1 MTVYYH
7 DLFAGPGGWD
17 VAADALGWVGVGF
30 ELDGPAC
37 ETRRANGHHTI
48 QLDVR
53 ECGPD
58 ALTREGANWPLG
70 ATTVLIGSPPCPTFS
85 AAGKGEGRKLL
96 PVLSEVAWEMAQ
108 GEPLA
113 RFRGTLGDDPRTE
126 LVLEPLRWALEAI
139 ELVQPY
145 DFIALEQVPSVLP
158 LWEVFAEVLRNETYS
173 VAAGNLQAEQYGVPQ
188 TRKRAVLLAR
198 RDGVEARLPTPTH
211 SRFHV
216 RDRARLDPG
225 VLPWVSMEQA
235 LGWGMTERPS
245 MSVTGGGTGAG
256 GAEPFGSAARRGI
269 TREEQAGR
277 WGMGDVRS
285 RNGTVREDYQPA
297 GTLTASM
304 DNGNF
309 RFVPRPGER
318 PPVLVNGNQDNAAR
332 RSADEPAPTVHF
344 GGRLNEVRVVLRGER
359 GAGMTERHG
368 ERPGRDQSE
377 PAFTVLSAQGGGSI
391 RQRFYTEPADYLRG
405 NQRPDGE
412 HYQRREVESPAQTI
426 SGMGRSYAFESA
438 DAPAPT
444 ISGDP
449 RVSPRGCK
457 HPSPGCCSNY
467 PGEPQRQHAKSRPI
481 TVAEAAA
488 LQTFPADYR
497 WRGNKTQQFQ
507 QVGNAVPPL
516 LALACLSTFVPEGT
530 HHASQ

>member
-1 MTVYYH
+1 MTIYYH

-37 ETRRANGHHTI
+37 ETRRANGH
-48 QLDVR
+48 
-53 ECGPD
+53 
-58 ALTREGANWPLG
+58 
-70 ATTVLIGSPPCPTFS
+70 TTVQGDVSRLSVAQVFSADILAALPEWRRALIASPPCPTFS

-96 PVLSEVAWEMAQ
+96 PALAEVARLMAQ
-108 GEPLA
+108 GEPLE
-113 RFRGTLGDDPRTE
+113 RFRGALGDDPRTE

-139 ELVQPY
+139 ELMQPY

-158 LWEVFAEVLRNETYS
+158 LWQVYAEVLREQGYS
-173 VAAGNLQAEQYGVPQ
+173 VAVGNLQAEQYGVPQ

-216 RDRARLDPG
+216 RDRTRLDPG

-269 TREEQAGR
+269 TREEEQAGR

-285 RNGTVREDYQPA
+285 SNGTVREDYQPA

-309 RFVPRPGER
+309 RFVVRSNYGTGGDAANRGER
-318 PPVLVNGNQDNAAR
+318 SSSSSP
-332 RSADEPAPTVHF
+332 SATITGKAGRNRLISAQSVAGGERAERGTDEPALTVTQTTS
-344 GGRLNEVRVVLRGER
+344 R
-359 GAGMTERHG
+359 A
-368 ERPGRDQSE
+368 
-377 PAFTVLSAQGGGSI
+377 
-391 RQRFYTEPADYLRG
+391 RFLRG

-412 HYQRREVESPAQTI
+412 HYQRR
-426 SGMGRSYAFESA
+426 
-438 DAPAPT
+438 
-444 ISGDP
+444 
-449 RVSPRGCK
+449 
-457 HPSPGCCSNY
+457 SNY

-481 TVAEAAA
+481 AVAEAAA

-497 WRGNKTQQFQ
+497 WRGTKTQQFQ

-516 LALACLSTFVPEGT
+516 LAYACLATFNDREDT
-530 HHASQ
+530 HHHEPAEASADHL

>member
-53 ECGPD
+53 ECGPE
-58 ALTREGANWPLG
+58 ALTGEGANWPLG
-70 ATTVLIGSPPCPTFS
+70 ATTALIGSPPCPTFS

-96 PVLSEVAWEMAQ
+96 PLLSEVAWLMAQ

-173 VAAGNLQAEQYGVPQ
+173 VATGYVQAEQYGVPQ

-198 RDGVEARLPTPTH
+198 RDGVEAHLPTPTH

-269 TREEQAGR
+269 TREEAAGR
-277 WGMGDVRS
+277 WVMGDVRS
-285 RNGTVREDYQPA
+285 SKGTVREDTEPSP
-297 GTLTASM
+297 TLTAAA

-309 RFVPRPGER
+309 QFVVRSNYGTGGDATNRGER
-318 PPVLVNGNQDNAAR
+318 SSSSPSATITSKAGRNRLVSAQSVAGGDRAERA
-332 RSADEPAPTVHF
+332 ADEPA
-344 GGRLNEVRVVLRGER
+344 
-359 GAGMTERHG
+359 MTETQTTSR
-368 ERPGRDQSE
+368 
-377 PAFTVLSAQGGGSI
+377 A
-391 RQRFYTEPADYLRG
+391 RFLRG

-412 HYQRREVESPAQTI
+412 NYQRREVDSPAQTI

-444 ISGDP
+444 INGDP

-457 HPSPGCCSNY
+457 HPGPGCCSAY

-488 LQTFPADYR
+488 LQTFPPDYQ
-497 WRGNKTQQFQ
+497 WRGTKTQQFQ

-516 LALACLSTFVPEGT
+516 LGYACLSTFAPERT
-530 HHASQ
+530 TDAPQ

>member
-53 ECGPD
+53 ECGPE
-58 ALTREGANWPLG
+58 ALTDIL
-70 ATTVLIGSPPCPTFS
+70 ATLPEWRRALIASPPCPTFS

-96 PVLSEVAWEMAQ
+96 PALAEVAWLTAQ
-108 GEPLA
+108 GKSLE

-158 LWEVFAEVLRNETYS
+158 LWQVYAEVLREKGYS
-173 VAAGNLQAEQYGVPQ
+173 VAVGNLQAEQFGVPQ

-235 LGWGMTERPS
+235 LGWG
-245 MSVTGGGTGAG
+245 
-256 GAEPFGSAARRGI
+256 
-269 TREEQAGR
+269 
-277 WGMGDVRS
+277 
-285 RNGTVREDYQPA
+285 
-297 GTLTASM
+297 
-304 DNGNF
+304 
-309 RFVPRPGER
+309 
-318 PPVLVNGNQDNAAR
+318 NGNQDNAAR

-344 GGRLNEVRVVLRGER
+344 GGRLNEVRVVQRGER

-426 SGMGRSYAFESA
+426 SG
-438 DAPAPT
+438 
-444 ISGDP
+444 DP

-457 HPSPGCCSNY
+457 HPGPGCCSNY
-467 PGEPQRQHAKSRPI
+467 PGEPQRQHATSRPI

-516 LALACLSTFVPEGT
+516 LAYACLSTFAPERT
-530 HHASQ
+530 TDAPQ

>member
-17 VAADALGWVGVGF
+17 VAADGLGWVGVGF

-158 LWEVFAEVLRNETYS
+158 LWQVYAEVLREQGYS
-173 VAAGNLQAEQYGVPQ
+173 VAVGNLQAEQYGVPQ

-285 RNGTVREDYQPA
+285 SNGTVREDYQPA

-309 RFVPRPGER
+309 RFVVRSNYGTGGDAANRGER
-318 PPVLVNGNQDNAAR
+318 SSSSP
-332 RSADEPAPTVHF
+332 SATITGKAGRNRLISAQSVAGGERAERGTDEPALTVTQTTS
-344 GGRLNEVRVVLRGER
+344 R
-359 GAGMTERHG
+359 A
-368 ERPGRDQSE
+368 
-377 PAFTVLSAQGGGSI
+377 
-391 RQRFYTEPADYLRG
+391 RFLRG
-405 NQRPDGE
+405 NQRPD
-412 HYQRREVESPAQTI
+412 
-426 SGMGRSYAFESA
+426 
-438 DAPAPT
+438 
-444 ISGDP
+444 
-449 RVSPRGCK
+449 
-457 HPSPGCCSNY
+457 
-467 PGEPQRQHAKSRPI
+467 GEPQRQHAKSRPI
-481 TVAEAAA
+481 AVAEAAA

-497 WRGNKTQQFQ
+497 WRGTKTQQFQ

-516 LALACLSTFVPEGT
+516 LAYACLATFNDREDT
-530 HHASQ
+530 HNAPR

>member
-17 VAADALGWVGVGF
+17 LAADALGWVGVGF

-173 VAAGNLQAEQYGVPQ
+173 VAVGNLQAEQYGVPQ

-225 VLPWVSMEQA
+225 VLPWVSMEQV

-285 RNGTVREDYQPA
+285 RNGTVRED
-297 GTLTASM
+297 
-304 DNGNF
+304 
-309 RFVPRPGER
+309 
-318 PPVLVNGNQDNAAR
+318 
-332 RSADEPAPTVHF
+332 
-344 GGRLNEVRVVLRGER
+344 
-359 GAGMTERHG
+359 
-368 ERPGRDQSE
+368 
-377 PAFTVLSAQGGGSI
+377 
-391 RQRFYTEPADYLRG
+391 
-405 NQRPDGE
+405 
-412 HYQRREVESPAQTI
+412 YQRREVESPAQTI

-488 LQTFPADYR
+488 LQTFPANYR
-497 WRGNKTQQFQ
+497 WCGTKTQQFQ
-507 QVGNAVPPL
+507 QIGNAVPPL
-516 LALACLSTFVPEGT
+516 LAYASLSTFVPEGT

>member
-96 PVLSEVAWEMAQ
+96 PALAEVARLMAQ
-108 GEPLA
+108 GEPLE
-113 RFRGTLGDDPRTE
+113 RFRGALGDDPRTE

-139 ELVQPY
+139 ELMQPY

-158 LWEVFAEVLRNETYS
+158 LWQVYAEVLREQGYS

-216 RDRARLDPG
+216 RDRTRLDPG

-245 MSVTGGGTGAG
+245 MSVTGEGTGAG
-256 GAEPFGSAARRGI
+256 GAEPFGSGARRGI

-277 WGMGDVRS
+277 WAMGDVRS
-285 RNGTVREDYQPA
+285 SNGTVREDYQPA

-309 RFVPRPGER
+309 RFVVRSNYGTGGDAANRGER
-318 PPVLVNGNQDNAAR
+318 SSSSP
-332 RSADEPAPTVHF
+332 SATITGKAGRNRLISAQSVAGGERAERGTDEPALTVTQTTS
-344 GGRLNEVRVVLRGER
+344 R
-359 GAGMTERHG
+359 A
-368 ERPGRDQSE
+368 
-377 PAFTVLSAQGGGSI
+377 
-391 RQRFYTEPADYLRG
+391 RFLRG

-412 HYQRREVESPAQTI
+412 HYQRREVESPALTI
-426 SGMGRSYAFESA
+426 TGMGRSYAFESA
-438 DAPAPT
+438 D
-444 ISGDP
+444 
-449 RVSPRGCK
+449 
-457 HPSPGCCSNY
+457 
-467 PGEPQRQHAKSRPI
+467 EHAKSRPI
-481 TVAEAAA
+481 THAEAAA

>member
-17 VAADALGWVGVGF
+17 VAADGLGWVGVGF

-37 ETRRANGHHTI
+37 ETRRANGH
-48 QLDVR
+48 
-53 ECGPD
+53 
-58 ALTREGANWPLG
+58 
-70 ATTVLIGSPPCPTFS
+70 TTVQGDVSQLSVAQVFSADILATLPEWRRALIASPPCPTFS

-96 PVLSEVAWEMAQ
+96 PALAEVAWLMAQ

-139 ELVQPY
+139 ELMQPY
-145 DFIALEQVPSVLP
+145 GLIALEQVPSVLP
-158 LWEVFAEVLRNETYS
+158 LWQVYAEVLREQGYS
-173 VAAGNLQAEQYGVPQ
+173 VAVGNLQAEQYGVPQ

-216 RDRARLDPG
+216 RDRSRLDPG

-245 MSVTGGGTGAG
+245 MSVAGGGTGAG

-277 WGMGDVRS
+277 WSMGDVRS
-285 RNGTVREDYQPA
+285 SNGTVREDYQPA

-309 RFVPRPGER
+309 RFVVRSNYGTGGDAANRGER
-318 PPVLVNGNQDNAAR
+318 SSSSP
-332 RSADEPAPTVHF
+332 SATITGKAGRNRLISAQSVAGGERAERGTDEPALTVTQTTS
-344 GGRLNEVRVVLRGER
+344 R
-359 GAGMTERHG
+359 A
-368 ERPGRDQSE
+368 
-377 PAFTVLSAQGGGSI
+377 
-391 RQRFYTEPADYLRG
+391 RFMRG

-426 SGMGRSYAFESA
+426 SGVGRSYAFESA

-444 ISGDP
+444 INGDP
-449 RVSPRGCK
+449 RLSPRGCK

-481 TVAEAAA
+481 AVAEAAA

-497 WRGNKTQQFQ
+497 WRGTKTQQFQ

-516 LALACLSTFVPEGT
+516 LAYACLATFNDREDT
-530 HHASQ
+530 HNAPR

>member
-173 VAAGNLQAEQYGVPQ
+173 VAVGNLQAEQYGVPQ

-277 WGMGDVRS
+277 FTVRS
-285 RNGTVREDYQPA
+285 NYGTGGDAANR
-297 GTLTASM
+297 
-304 DNGNF
+304 
-309 RFVPRPGER
+309 GER
-318 PPVLVNGNQDNAAR
+318 SSSSP
-332 RSADEPAPTVHF
+332 SATITGKAGRNRLISAQSVAGGERAERGTDEPALTVTQTTS
-344 GGRLNEVRVVLRGER
+344 R
-359 GAGMTERHG
+359 A
-368 ERPGRDQSE
+368 
-377 PAFTVLSAQGGGSI
+377 
-391 RQRFYTEPADYLRG
+391 RFLRG

-457 HPSPGCCSNY
+457 HPSPGCCPNY
-467 PGEPQRQHAKSRPI
+467 PGEPQRQHAKSRSI

-488 LQTFPADYR
+488 LQTFPANYR
-497 WRGNKTQQFQ
+497 WCGTKTQQFQ
-507 QVGNAVPPL
+507 QIGNAVPPL
-516 LALACLSTFVPEGT
+516 LAYASLSTFVPEGT

>member
-158 LWEVFAEVLRNETYS
+158 LWEVYAEVLRNETYS
-173 VAAGNLQAEQYGVPQ
+173 VAVGNLQAEQYGVPQ

-277 WGMGDVRS
+277 FTVRS
-285 RNGTVREDYQPA
+285 NYGTGGDAANR
-297 GTLTASM
+297 
-304 DNGNF
+304 
-309 RFVPRPGER
+309 GER
-318 PPVLVNGNQDNAAR
+318 SSSP
-332 RSADEPAPTVHF
+332 SATITGKAGRNRLISAQSVAGGERAERGTDEPALTVTQTTS
-344 GGRLNEVRVVLRGER
+344 R
-359 GAGMTERHG
+359 A
-368 ERPGRDQSE
+368 
-377 PAFTVLSAQGGGSI
+377 
-391 RQRFYTEPADYLRG
+391 RFLRG

-438 DAPAPT
+438 DA
-444 ISGDP
+444 
-449 RVSPRGCK
+449 
-457 HPSPGCCSNY
+457 
-467 PGEPQRQHAKSRPI
+467 KSRPI

-488 LQTFPADYR
+488 LQTFPANYR
-497 WRGNKTQQFQ
+497 WCGTKTQQFQ
-507 QVGNAVPPL
+507 QIGNAVPPL
-516 LALACLSTFVPEGT
+516 LAYASLSTFVPEGT

>member
-1 MTVYYH
+1 MTIYYH

-17 VAADALGWVGVGF
+17 VAADGLGWVGVGF

-58 ALTREGANWPLG
+58 ALTREGANRPLG
-70 ATTVLIGSPPCPTFS
+70 ATTVLIASPPCPTFS

-96 PVLSEVAWEMAQ
+96 PVLAEVAWEMAQ
-108 GEPLA
+108 GEPLE

-158 LWEVFAEVLRNETYS
+158 LWQVYAEVLREQGYS
-173 VAAGNLQAEQYGVPQ
+173 VAAGNLQAEQFGVPQ

-225 VLPWVSMEQA
+225 VMPWVSMEQA
-235 LGWGMTERPS
+235 LGWGMTETTSR
-245 MSVTGGGTGAG
+245 
-256 GAEPFGSAARRGI
+256 AR
-269 TREEQAGR
+269 
-277 WGMGDVRS
+277 
-285 RNGTVREDYQPA
+285 
-297 GTLTASM
+297 
-304 DNGNF
+304 F
-309 RFVPRPGER
+309 
-318 PPVLVNGNQDNAAR
+318 
-332 RSADEPAPTVHF
+332 
-344 GGRLNEVRVVLRGER
+344 
-359 GAGMTERHG
+359 
-368 ERPGRDQSE
+368 
-377 PAFTVLSAQGGGSI
+377 
-391 RQRFYTEPADYLRG
+391 LRG

-412 HYQRREVESPAQTI
+412 HYHRREVESPAQTI
-426 SGMGRSYAFESA
+426 SGVGRSYAFESA
-438 DAPAPT
+438 GDPAPT
-444 ISGDP
+444 INGDP

-457 HPSPGCCSNY
+457 HPGPGCCSNY
-467 PGEPQRQHAKSRPI
+467 PGDPQRQHAKSRPI

-497 WRGNKTQQFQ
+497 WWGTKTQQFQ

>member
-173 VAAGNLQAEQYGVPQ
+173 VAVGNLQAEQYGVPQ

-277 WGMGDVRS
+277 WGMGDVR
-285 RNGTVREDYQPA
+285 
-297 GTLTASM
+297 L
-304 DNGNF
+304 
-309 RFVPRPGER
+309 
-318 PPVLVNGNQDNAAR
+318 
-332 RSADEPAPTVHF
+332 
-344 GGRLNEVRVVLRGER
+344 
-359 GAGMTERHG
+359 
-368 ERPGRDQSE
+368 GRDQSE

-391 RQRFYTEPADYLRG
+391 RQRTPASR
-405 NQRPDGE
+405 
-412 HYQRREVESPAQTI
+412 
-426 SGMGRSYAFESA
+426 SG
-438 DAPAPT
+438 
-444 ISGDP
+444 
-449 RVSPRGCK
+449 
-457 HPSPGCCSNY
+457 
-467 PGEPQRQHAKSRPI
+467 QHAKSRPI

-507 QVGNAVPPL
+507 QVGDAVPPL

>member
-17 VAADALGWVGVGF
+17 VAADGLGWVGVGF

-37 ETRRANGHHTI
+37 ETRRANGH
-48 QLDVR
+48 
-53 ECGPD
+53 
-58 ALTREGANWPLG
+58 
-70 ATTVLIGSPPCPTFS
+70 TTVQGDVSQLSVAQVFRADILAASPEWRRALIASPPCPTFS
-85 AAGKGEGRKLL
+85 AAGNGEGRKLL
-96 PVLSEVAWEMAQ
+96 PALAEVAWLMAH
-108 GEPLA
+108 GEPLE

-139 ELVQPY
+139 ELVRPY

-158 LWEVFAEVLRNETYS
+158 LWQVYAEVLREQGYS

-245 MSVTGGGTGAG
+245 MSVTG
-256 GAEPFGSAARRGI
+256 
-269 TREEQAGR
+269 
-277 WGMGDVRS
+277 DVRS
-285 RNGTVREDYQPA
+285 SKGTVREDAEPSP
-297 GTLTASM
+297 TLTAAA
-304 DNGNF
+304 DNDNF
-309 RFVPRPGER
+309 RFVVRSNYGTGGDAANRGER
-318 PPVLVNGNQDNAAR
+318 SSSSPSATITSKAGRNRLV
-332 RSADEPAPTVHF
+332 SAQSVAGGDRAERTTDEPAMTVTQTTS
-344 GGRLNEVRVVLRGER
+344 RVR
-359 GAGMTERHG
+359 
-368 ERPGRDQSE
+368 
-377 PAFTVLSAQGGGSI
+377 F
-391 RQRFYTEPADYLRG
+391 LRG

-412 HYQRREVESPAQTI
+412 NYQRREVDCPALTI

-457 HPSPGCCSNY
+457 HPGPGCCSNY

-488 LQTFPADYR
+488 LQTFPANYR
-497 WRGNKTQQFQ
+497 WCGTKTQQFQ
-507 QVGNAVPPL
+507 QIGNAVPPL
-516 LALACLSTFVPEGT
+516 LAYASLSTFVPEGT

>member
-85 AAGKGEGRKLL
+85 AARTGEGRKLL

-108 GEPLA
+108 GEPLE
-113 RFRGTLGDDPRTE
+113 RFRGALGDDPRTE

-139 ELVQPY
+139 ELVRPY

-158 LWEVFAEVLRNETYS
+158 LWQVYAEVLREQGYS

-198 RDGVEARLPTPTH
+198 RDGVEAHLPTPTH

-277 WGMGDVRS
+277 FIVRS
-285 RNGTVREDYQPA
+285 NYGTGGDAANR
-297 GTLTASM
+297 
-304 DNGNF
+304 
-309 RFVPRPGER
+309 GER
-318 PPVLVNGNQDNAAR
+318 SSSP
-332 RSADEPAPTVHF
+332 SATITGKAGRNRLISAQSVAGGERAERGTDEPALTVTQTTS
-344 GGRLNEVRVVLRGER
+344 R
-359 GAGMTERHG
+359 A
-368 ERPGRDQSE
+368 
-377 PAFTVLSAQGGGSI
+377 
-391 RQRFYTEPADYLRG
+391 RFLRG

-426 SGMGRSYAFESA
+426 TGMGRSYAFESA
-438 DAPAPT
+438 D
-444 ISGDP
+444 
-449 RVSPRGCK
+449 
-457 HPSPGCCSNY
+457 
-467 PGEPQRQHAKSRPI
+467 EHAKSRPI
-481 TVAEAAA
+481 THAEAAA

-497 WRGNKTQQFQ
+497 WLGNKTQRFQ

-516 LALACLSTFVPEGT
+516 LALACLSTFVPEGA

>member
-1 MTVYYH
+1 MTIYYH

-17 VAADALGWVGVGF
+17 VAADGLGWVGVGF

-37 ETRRANGHHTI
+37 ETRRANGHPTI

-53 ECGPD
+53 ECGPEV
-58 ALTREGANWPLG
+58 LTREGSNWPLG
-70 ATTVLIGSPPCPTFS
+70 ATTALIGSPPCPTFS

-96 PVLSEVAWEMAQ
+96 PLLSEVAWLMAQ

-139 ELVQPY
+139 ELAQPY

-158 LWEVFAEVLRNETYS
+158 LWEVFAEVLRGQGYS

-277 WGMGDVRS
+277 FTVRS
-285 RNGTVREDYQPA
+285 NYGTGGDAANR
-297 GTLTASM
+297 
-304 DNGNF
+304 
-309 RFVPRPGER
+309 GER
-318 PPVLVNGNQDNAAR
+318 SSSSP
-332 RSADEPAPTVHF
+332 SATITGKAGRNRLISAQSVAGGERAERGTDEPALTVTQTTS
-344 GGRLNEVRVVLRGER
+344 R
-359 GAGMTERHG
+359 A
-368 ERPGRDQSE
+368 
-377 PAFTVLSAQGGGSI
+377 
-391 RQRFYTEPADYLRG
+391 RFLRG

-444 ISGDP
+444 
-449 RVSPRGCK
+449 
-457 HPSPGCCSNY
+457 N
-467 PGEPQRQHAKSRPI
+467 AKSRPI
-481 TVAEAAA
+481 TLAEAAA

-497 WRGNKTQQFQ
+497 WWGTKTQQFQ

-516 LALACLSTFVPEGT
+516 LGYACLSTFAPERT
-530 HHASQ
+530 TDAPQ

>member
-1 MTVYYH
+1 MTIYYH

-17 VAADALGWVGVGF
+17 VAADGLGWVGVGF

-37 ETRRANGHHTI
+37 ETRRANGH
-48 QLDVR
+48 
-53 ECGPD
+53 
-58 ALTREGANWPLG
+58 
-70 ATTVLIGSPPCPTFS
+70 TTVQGDVSQLSVAQVFSADILAALPEWRRALIASPPCPTFS

-139 ELVQPY
+139 ELVRPY

-173 VAAGNLQAEQYGVPQ
+173 VAVGNLQAEQYGVPQ

-235 LGWGMTERPS
+235 LGW
-245 MSVTGGGTGAG
+245 
-256 GAEPFGSAARRGI
+256 
-269 TREEQAGR
+269 
-277 WGMGDVRS
+277 
-285 RNGTVREDYQPA
+285 
-297 GTLTASM
+297 
-304 DNGNF
+304 
-309 RFVPRPGER
+309 
-318 PPVLVNGNQDNAAR
+318 
-332 RSADEPAPTVHF
+332 
-344 GGRLNEVRVVLRGER
+344 
-359 GAGMTERHG
+359 GMTERHG

-457 HPSPGCCSNY
+457 HPGPGCCSNY

-481 TVAEAAA
+481 AVAEAAA

-497 WRGNKTQQFQ
+497 WWGTKTQQFQ

-530 HHASQ
+530 HNAPR